1 MYRSRLRTA
10 AAGAL
15 AGIFGL
21 ALVAG
26 LTVSH
31 FEESDPFCISCHTL
45 PEVTYYERAQQA
57 KALGEPYADLS
68 SAHYGR
74 ESTFRCIECHRGNGR
89 LLHRVTALTLGARDT
104 AIWLTGQADETI
116 EKTELV
122 VPGLLTASCTKCH
135 EEALL
140 EVGFNNHFHNKL
152 PEATALW
159 RAGALLRAPI
169 ESPDLP
175 PEALTVEVSPTD
187 VLCVDCHR
195 AHIHIPGAELQ
206 AYLDLSNTVYP
217 ACVRCHEQAG
227 HGPLEL
233 ARR

>member
-1 MYRSRLRTA
+1 MAIGRRRTA
-10 AAGAL
+10 AAAAL
-15 AGIFGL
+15 LGVVGL
-21 ALVAG
+21 ALAAG

-31 FEESDPFCISCHTL
+31 LEESDPFCISCHTL

-57 KALGEPYADLS
+57 LSAGEPHADLS

-74 ESTFRCIECHRGNGR
+74 ENTFRCIDCHRGDGR
-89 LLHRVTALTLGARDT
+89 LLHRLTALTLGARDT
-104 AIWLTGQADETI
+104 AIWIAGRADETI
-116 EKTELV
+116 EKSELE
-122 VPGLLTASCTKCH
+122 VPGLLTASCLKCH

-152 PEATALW
+152 PEAMALW
-159 RAGALLRAPI
+159 QAGARLRAPI
-169 ESPDLP
+169 ENPDLP
-175 PEALTVEVSPTD
+175 PEALMVEASPTD

-195 AHIHIPGAELQ
+195 AHIHLPGSELQ
-206 AYLDLSNTVYP
+206 AYLDLARTVYP

-233 ARR
+233 ARG